1 MTTNNITNRTT
12 SDTIPHLRPGRQHNR
27 KATNIDIHRSYG
39 DPYMVRDEKDI
50 RIFFQNVKGLT
61 HSYTGEDYDYYMTS
75 LQAIGADIIGMAE
88 TNTAWQHQHLRDM
101 FASRARKHYGNAK
114 ISYGYPDAT
123 TDPVP
128 EKETFQ
134 SGGSLTM
141 TTGHLV
147 PMSHGEN
154 ITDPT
159 GLGRWSGHTLR
170 GKANTFFSIITA
182 YRVCS
187 GSIGTSPVGSAFS
200 REYEHLRQSQQLV
213 SPRPRKIIIQDLIGA
228 ITLLQQSGHT
238 ILLMMDSN
246 AQLHD
251 DIDLQRLQS
260 ECDLHDLHQAT
271 PAPST
276 YIGSEDRRIDH
287 MFGCSQLI
295 KHVKSSGSLSYLDG
309 PQSDHRGLFVDI
321 DPNDILGQPISKQF
335 IEQPHTRSL
344 KSGNPELVEAYHK
357 AMLQYYEEHNMVAR
371 MKKLFDTHTTMSR
384 SQIKKRLEKW
394 DCDQGR
400 AMAHAE
406 GIISKPRKPYSWS
419 PALRD
424 AGLIYKY
431 WRMRYREE
439 KYQEEYTDTFDR
451 IEQQVQQFNTKFV
464 LPLRHVAL
472 SLAQVTTHLNE
483 AATVLRQRQKASVEL
498 RFSSYNDLLATYE
511 ADKNPS
517 TTTASAKKAAAVRNT
532 IRSENCRLMYHNIRS
547 VVKPTASGGLQK
559 LMIPRHKDQSE
570 YPIDFQQALATMD
583 PDDII
588 WDTVLDKETI
598 EHNLLRY
605 NRNSFRAA
613 AASPCGSGIIH
624 TGLSFDSLS
633 AESKDL
639 LAGTIPPQWY
649 GQDETLREFL
659 TSFAIPDIVKKKPAI
674 PTDIKE
680 DDVRY
685 GFTKWKETTST
696 SPSGRHLGHYKAI
709 IKESTLLTCL
719 TQFLHVTVQ
728 SGLTLRRWCNAVNIL
743 IEKDP
748 GRPTLTRLRIIH
760 LFEADF
766 NLFLKL
772 IWGSRLVKRA
782 VSLNLLNDGQHGST
796 PRKKA
801 IDPIMLKQLTT
812 DLCRIL
818 KHNLARFDNDAS
830 ACYDRIIVA
839 LGMLAACRCGM
850 PETAVQTHADSLKLM
865 KYTVKTVHGISESN
879 YHGSTFEPLFGTGQ
893 GSGASP
899 SVWLTLVVV
908 LMNTLDRLIPER
920 MSFQSPDSSQRHA
933 RLIDAF
939 VDDTSLG
946 FTDPGLITLETMIA
960 KLNHIAQTWENILFY
975 SGGALN
981 LSKCSWYTMYWDWK
995 KGRPIL
1001 RRIEDEDQPLT
1012 LTTQGNTTDQTIIK
1026 RLPLSK
1032 ASRILGVY
1040 LAPDGNFSEQLTVL
1054 KTKADGFAIKLRSP
1068 KLTPRDIKT
1077 FHQTMYAPAMRYVLP
1092 CLAIDEEEL
1101 GHVQT
1106 KVVKSMLQKLGYPST
1121 LPTEIRYGPVELG
1134 GLGLIDLRTELG
1146 ISTLTYMRNAIYSNT
1161 EAGKLMIMNV
1171 KYSQIESGILEPILE
1186 HPAIPSRI

>member
-1 MTTNNITNRTT
+1 
-12 SDTIPHLRPGRQHNR
+12 
-27 KATNIDIHRSYG
+27 
-39 DPYMVRDEKDI
+39 
-50 RIFFQNVKGLT
+50 
-61 HSYTGEDYDYYMTS
+61 
-75 LQAIGADIIGMAE
+75 
-88 TNTAWQHQHLRDM
+88 
-101 FASRARKHYGNAK
+101 
-114 ISYGYPDAT
+114 
-123 TDPVP
+123 
-128 EKETFQ
+128 
-134 SGGSLTM
+134 
-141 TTGHLV
+141 
-147 PMSHGEN
+147 
-154 ITDPT
+154 
-159 GLGRWSGHTLR
+159 
-170 GKANTFFSIITA
+170 
-182 YRVCS
+182 
-187 GSIGTSPVGSAFS
+187 
-200 REYEHLRQSQQLV
+200 
-213 SPRPRKIIIQDLIGA
+213 
-228 ITLLQQSGHT
+228 
-238 ILLMMDSN
+238 MDSN

-260 ECDLHDLHQAT
+260 KCGLHDLHQAT

-276 YIGSEDRRIDH
+276 YIGSEDRRINH
-287 MFGCSQLI
+287 MLGCSQLI

-321 DPNDILGQPISKQF
+321 DPNDILGQPISKQS
-335 IEQPHTRSL
+335 IKQPHTRSL

-357 AMLQYYEEHNMVAR
+357 AML
-371 MKKLFDTHTTMSR
+371 
-384 SQIKKRLEKW
+384 
-394 DCDQGR
+394 
-400 AMAHAE
+400 
-406 GIISKPRKPYSWS
+406 
-419 PALRD
+419 
-424 AGLIYKY
+424 
-431 WRMRYREE
+431 
-439 KYQEEYTDTFDR
+439 
-451 IEQQVQQFNTKFV
+451 
-464 LPLRHVAL
+464 
-472 SLAQVTTHLNE
+472 
-483 AATVLRQRQKASVEL
+483 
-498 RFSSYNDLLATYE
+498 
-511 ADKNPS
+511 
-517 TTTASAKKAAAVRNT
+517 
-532 IRSENCRLMYHNIRS
+532 
-547 VVKPTASGGLQK
+547 
-559 LMIPRHKDQSE
+559 
-570 YPIDFQQALATMD
+570 
-583 PDDII
+583 
-588 WDTVLDKETI
+588 
-598 EHNLLRY
+598 
-605 NRNSFRAA
+605 
-613 AASPCGSGIIH
+613 
-624 TGLSFDSLS
+624 
-633 AESKDL
+633 
-639 LAGTIPPQWY
+639 
-649 GQDETLREFL
+649 
-659 TSFAIPDIVKKKPAI
+659 
-674 PTDIKE
+674 
-680 DDVRY
+680 
-685 GFTKWKETTST
+685 FTKWKETTST

-719 TQFLHVTVQ
+719 RQFLHVTVQ

-748 GRPTLTRLRIIH
+748 GRPKLTRLRIIH
-760 LFEADF
+760 LFEADI

-801 IDPIMLKQLTT
+801 IDPIMLTQLTT

-839 LGMLAACRCGM
+839 LGMLAARRCGM

-879 YHGSTFEPLFGTGQ
+879 YHGTTF
-893 GSGASP
+893 
-899 SVWLTLVVV
+899 
-908 LMNTLDRLIPER
+908 ER

-960 KLNHIAQTWENILFY
+960 KLNHIAQTWENIL
-975 SGGALN
+975 
-981 LSKCSWYTMYWDWK
+981 K
-995 KGRPIL
+995 
-1001 RRIEDEDQPLT
+1001 EDQFYDGSKTKTNHT

-1040 LAPDGNFSEQLTVL
+1040 LAPDGNFSKQLTVL

-1068 KLTPRDIKT
+1068 KLSPRDLKT

-1134 GLGLIDLRTELG
+1134 GLGLIDLRTKLG

-1186 HPAIPSRI
+1186 HPAISISYLTATWITSIRQFLFQHNTTISLTDTLKIQLRGSNDRCIMDAEALTRYTTQQKCDINLVRMYLQQIITLSDMSLPDGQSACTHHLQGDRRPNQNIRMKTWPRQASPSPSQKRLWRRYIASNFLRYSNKCKQSHGQLTKPTPPAENINHQHATLQRHI